1 MTPFSGESTDS
12 EADIADTEATND
24 SSQSHSRF
32 KSYIDEADTM
42 KSDHTYDLPYDSVIG
57 KKTPEPKRKG
67 TLFSN
72 KTKTGTM
79 SKGQKLL
86 KTCAPYTAEHMRTVS
101 VLPLLLR
108 QSCKRFILFWENHE
122 CVNIFCSNLEHFAF
136 RVEKLSGNACR
147 LLI

>member
-12 EADIADTEATND
+12 EADIADSEMTND
-24 SSQSHSRF
+24 SSQSRSRF

-57 KKTPEPKRKG
+57 KKTPETKRKG

-72 KTKTGTM
+72 KNKTVTM
-79 SKGQKLL
+79 SRGQKLL

-101 VLPLLLR
+101 VIPYLDGRATQHLLCLEESMNELIFRFHINNMLR
-108 QSCKRFILFWENHE
+108 LR
-122 CVNIFCSNLEHFAF
+122 HFEF
-136 RVEKLSGNACR
+136 R
-147 LLI
+147 

>member
-12 EADIADTEATND
+12 EADIADSEVAND
-24 SSQSHSRF
+24 SSQSRSRF

-57 KKTPEPKRKG
+57 KKTPETKRKG

-72 KTKTGTM
+72 KNKTGTM
-79 SKGQKLL
+79 SRGQKLL

-101 VLPLLLR
+101 VISLLLR
-108 QSCKRFILFWENHE
+108 QSFVTFIVFREVHE
-122 CVNIFCSNLEHFAF
+122 RVKISFHIRKFAF
-136 RVEKLSGNACR
+136 RPRPHVYVYVL
-147 LLI
+147 